1 MLCMGMHRCRPL
13 RHGRAFENSAEAA
26 ISRSLHE
33 LNPAQVC
40 IPTQSVGTRKE
51 DEPVRVDSE
60 VIMTVQS
67 LKVLAEALP
76 QALAASEKS

>member
-1 MLCMGMHRCRPL
+1 M
-13 RHGRAFENSAEAA
+13 
-26 ISRSLHE
+26 
-33 LNPAQVC
+33 
-40 IPTQSVGTRKE
+40 GTRKE